1 MDAVIV
7 GDTTTTTLVT
17 CRQPSEEEDREEALA
32 AGGFDLL
39 VVPGLA
45 FTRQTL
51 NYFHYYFC
59 K

>member
-1 MDAVIV
+1 MLSLLLIP
-7 GDTTTTTLVT
+7 LVT
-17 CRQPSEEEDREEALA
+17 CRQPSEEEEREEALA

-45 FTRQTL
+45 FTRQAL